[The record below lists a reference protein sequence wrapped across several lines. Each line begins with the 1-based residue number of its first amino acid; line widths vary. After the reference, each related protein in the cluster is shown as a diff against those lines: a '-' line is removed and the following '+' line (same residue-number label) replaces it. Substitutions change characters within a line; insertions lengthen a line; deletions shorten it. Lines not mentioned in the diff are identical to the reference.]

1 MTKRGAT
8 SVSETAWILSAGFA
22 LLLLVGVPF
31 AIALMLTTAA
41 ALLAAD
47 IEPVLLAQ
55 TLIAGTQSFSLL
67 AIPFFML
74 AGEIM
79 SAGGLSQRL
88 IKVADVLVRHLSG
101 GMGHV
106 TVVSACIFAAISGS
120 APATTAAIGSIM
132 IPAMVARGY
141 DKGFATALAVSA
153 GVLGPLIPPSIAGVI
168 WGVIAEQSI
177 ARLFM
182 AGVGPGLLL
191 VAGLLGI
198 TWVHARQHD
207 IPREP
212 RASLEEVR
220 KALGDGIWALAAP
233 VLVLGG
239 IYGGAFTPTEAAI
252 VSCIYSMLVGVF
264 IEKRLRL
271 REMPEII
278 LRAMRITAMV
288 MFIIAASA
296 GFGWLVA
303 QEQLALK
310 LATWLSESI
319 SERWM
324 MLLMV
329 NVFLF
334 LICAVMDE
342 IAVMVILGPLLIVL
356 ATKFGV
362 DPIHF
367 GAIIVTNV
375 AIGMA
380 APPIGY
386 CLFVG
391 MAISGLSLVAVARA
405 IWPMVLLML
414 GVLMLTTFVP
424 EFALW
429 LPGLVYH

>member
-1 MTKRGAT
+1 MSA
-8 SVSETAWILSAGFA
+8 TAWLLSAGFA
-22 LLLLVGVPF
+22 VLLIAGFPF
-31 AIALMLTTAA
+31 AIALLLITAA
-41 ALLAAD
+41 VLLVAD
-47 IEPVLLAQ
+47 IESVLLAQ
-55 TLIAGTQSFSLL
+55 FLTASTQSFSLL

-79 SAGGLSQRL
+79 SAGGLSQKL
-88 IKVADVLVRHLSG
+88 IRVADVLVRHLPG

-120 APATTAAIGSIM
+120 APATTAAIGTIM
-132 IPAMVARGY
+132 IPAMVAKGY
-141 DKGFATALAVSA
+141 DRGFATALAVSA

-191 VAGLLGI
+191 AFGLMVI
-198 TWVHARQHD
+198 TWLHAKRHH

-212 RASLEEVR
+212 RASAAEIGT
-220 KALGDGIWALAAP
+220 ALREGVWALAAP

-239 IYGGAFTPTEAAI
+239 IYGGVFTPTEAAI
-252 VSCIYSMLVGVF
+252 VSCVYSLLIGMF
-264 IEKRLRL
+264 IEKKLRL
-271 REMPEII
+271 SHLPDLV

-310 LATWLSESI
+310 LATWLSASI
-319 SERWM
+319 TERWI
-324 MLLMV
+324 MLLTV
-329 NVFLF
+329 NMFLF
-334 LICAVMDE
+334 VICSVMDE
-342 IAVMVILGPLLIVL
+342 IAVMVILGPLFIAL
-356 ATKFGV
+356 ATKFGI

-391 MAISGLSLVAVARA
+391 MAISGLSLVAVSRA
-405 IWPMVLLML
+405 IWPMIVLML
-414 GVLMLTTFVP
+414 GVLMLTTYVP
-424 EFALW
+424 AFSLW
-429 LPGLVYH
+429 LPGLVYR

>member
-1 MTKRGAT
+1 M
-8 SVSETAWILSAGFA
+8 SETAWILSLGFA
-22 LLLLVGVPF
+22 VLLVCGVPF
-31 AIALMLTTAA
+31 AIALLLTAA
-41 ALLAAD
+41 AVLLVAD

-55 TLIAGTQSFSLL
+55 TLIGGTQSFSLL

-79 SAGGLSQRL
+79 SAGGMSQKL
-88 IKVADVLVRHLSG
+88 INVADVLVRHLRG

-120 APATTAAIGSIM
+120 APATTAAIGTIM
-132 IPAMVARGY
+132 IPAMIAKGY
-141 DKGFATALAVSA
+141 GKGFATALAVSA
-153 GVLGPLIPPSIAGVI
+153 GVLGPLIPPSIAAVI

-191 VAGLLGI
+191 AAGLMAL
-198 TWVHARQHD
+198 TFLHARKHE
-207 IPREP
+207 IPRQP
-212 RASLEEVR
+212 RASFREVGT
-220 KALGDGIWALAAP
+220 ALREGVWALATP
-233 VLVLGG
+233 LVVLGG

-252 VSCIYSMLVGVF
+252 VACVYSLLVGTF
-264 IEKRLRL
+264 IERKINFGNLPDL
-271 REMPEII
+271 IV
-278 LRAMRITAMV
+278 RAMRITAMV
-288 MFIIAASA
+288 MFIIAASG

-310 LATWLSESI
+310 LASWLSASI
-319 SERWM
+319 TQGWV
-324 MLLMV
+324 MLLVV
-329 NVFLF
+329 NLFLF
-334 LICAVMDE
+334 VICSVMDE
-342 IAVMVILGPLLIVL
+342 IAVVVILGPLFIAL
-356 ATKFGV
+356 ANKFGI

-391 MAISGLSLVAVARA
+391 MAISGLSLTAVSRA

-414 GVLMLTTFVP
+414 GVLMLTTYVP
-424 EFALW
+424 AFSLW
-429 LPGLVYH
+429 LPGLMYH

>member
-1 MTKRGAT
+1 M
-8 SVSETAWILSAGFA
+8 SETAWILSAGFA
-22 LLLLVGVPF
+22 LLLLAGVPF
-31 AIALMLTTAA
+31 AIALLLTAA
-41 ALLAAD
+41 AVLLAAD

-55 TLIAGTQSFSLL
+55 TLIGGTQSFSLL

-88 IKVADVLVRHLSG
+88 IKVADVLVRHLPG

-182 AGVGPGLLL
+182 AGVGPGMLLAGGLL
-191 VAGLLGI
+191 VV
-198 TWVHARQHD
+198 TWLHAKRHH

-212 RASLEEVR
+212 RAAPREIR
-220 KALGDGIWALAAP
+220 AALRDGIWALAAP
-233 VLVLGG
+233 LVVLGG

-252 VSCIYSMLVGVF
+252 VSCVYSMLVGIF

-271 REMPEII
+271 ADMPGII

-319 SERWM
+319 AERWL
-324 MLLMV
+324 MLLVV

-356 ATKFGV
+356 ATKFGI

-391 MAISGLSLVAVARA
+391 MAISGLSLAAVARA
-405 IWPMVLLML
+405 IWPMVMLML
-414 GVLMLTTFVP
+414 AVLMLTTYVP
-424 EFALW
+424 AFALW
-429 LPGLVYH
+429 LPGLVYR

>member
-1 MTKRGAT
+1 M

-22 LLLLVGVPF
+22 LLLVAGVPF
-31 AIALMLTTAA
+31 AIALMLTAA
-41 ALLAAD
+41 AVLLAAD

-74 AGEIM
+74 AGAIM

-88 IKVADVLVRHLSG
+88 IKVADVLVRHLTG

-191 VAGLLGI
+191 VCGLLGI
-198 TWVHARQHD
+198 TWLHARRHD

-212 RASLEEVR
+212 RATLREVR
-220 KALGDGIWALAAP
+220 AALGGGVWALAAP

-252 VSCIYSMLVGVF
+252 VSCIYSMLVGIF

-271 REMPEII
+271 ADMPDVI
-278 LRAMRITAMV
+278 LHAMRITAMV

-303 QEQLALK
+303 QEQLAVK
-310 LATWLSESI
+310 LAAWLSENI
-319 SERWM
+319 AERWV
-324 MLLMV
+324 MLLTV

-391 MAISGLSLVAVARA
+391 MAISGLSLIAVARA

-414 GVLMLTTFVP
+414 AVLMLTTYVP

-429 LPGLVYH
+429 LPGLVYR

>member
-1 MTKRGAT
+1 M
-8 SVSETAWILSAGFA
+8 SETAWILSAGFA
-22 LLLLVGVPF
+22 LLLVTGVPF
-31 AIALMLTTAA
+31 AIALLLTAA
-41 ALLAAD
+41 AVLLVAD

-74 AGEIM
+74 AGAIM

-88 IKVADVLVRHLSG
+88 IKVADVLVRHLPG

-141 DKGFATALAVSA
+141 GKGFATALAVSA
-153 GVLGPLIPPSIAGVI
+153 GVLGPLIPPSIAAVI

-191 VAGLLGI
+191 AGGLLAI
-198 TWVHARQHD
+198 SWLHAKRHD
-207 IPREP
+207 IRREP
-212 RASLEEVR
+212 RATLREIR
-220 KALGDGIWALAAP
+220 TTLGDGVWALAAP
-233 VLVLGG
+233 VVVLGG

-252 VSCIYSMLVGVF
+252 VSCIYSMLVGIF

-271 REMPEII
+271 SDMPEII
-278 LRAMRITAMV
+278 LSAMRITAMV

-303 QEQLALK
+303 QEHLALK
-310 LATWLSESI
+310 LATWLSEGI
-319 SERWM
+319 AQRWV
-324 MLLMV
+324 MLLVV

-356 ATKFGV
+356 ATKFGI

-391 MAISGLSLVAVARA
+391 MAISGLSLAAVARA
-405 IWPMVLLML
+405 IWPMVMLML
-414 GVLMLTTFVP
+414 AVLMLTTYVP
-424 EFALW
+424 AFALW
-429 LPGLVYH
+429 LPGLVYR